1 MGASLAR
8 IKRHREAR
16 KAVDSLMGHTSN
28 VLIIHYSCE
37 SFYDSP
43 DGRTPRVTS
52 IAVRNLDSG
61 QTHSFSIHKVA
72 EQIGVSPIDITSKY
86 DDLERGMLE
95 EYFEYVKTHDG
106 FKWVHWNMRDIN
118 YGFAAIEHRFRVL
131 GGKSYILDDSRKYD
145 LSRLLVALYGVRYIG
160 HPRLERI
167 VEKNKITD
175 MNFLGGQQEAEAFE
189 KGEYVRLH
197 QSTLRKVDILANIL
211 GRTYDNT
218 LKTNARWHEI
228 YGVSP
233 SAVGEIIKEHWL
245 FAIITFLAGV
255 ASIIGLYVALR
266 Q

>member
-16 KAVDSLMGHTSN
+16 KTVDSLMEHTSN

-72 EQIGVSPIDITSKY
+72 EQIGVLPINITSKY

-131 GGKSYILDDSRKYD
+131 GGKPHMLDDSRKYD
-145 LSRLLVALYGVRYIG
+145 LSRLLVA
-160 HPRLERI
+160 
-167 VEKNKITD
+167 
-175 MNFLGGQQEAEAFE
+175 
-189 KGEYVRLH
+189 
-197 QSTLRKVDILANIL
+197 
-211 GRTYDNT
+211 
-218 LKTNARWHEI
+218 
-228 YGVSP
+228 
-233 SAVGEIIKEHWL
+233 
-245 FAIITFLAGV
+245 
-255 ASIIGLYVALR
+255 
-266 Q
+266 